1 MSRWSL
7 ILSAAAICILTS
19 GQAQADFQLIR
30 WASGFCQVGDLSSGA
45 LPFPN
50 AYQLGKRSYKTFD
63 EALAAK
69 MELVARGEC
78 W

>member
-7 ILSAAAICILTS
+7 ILSAAAICIVTS
-19 GQAQADFQLIR
+19 SQAQADFQLIR
-30 WASGFCQVGDLSSGA
+30 WASGFCQVWDLSSGG

-50 AYQLGKRSYKTFD
+50 AYQLGKRSFKTFD
-63 EALAAK
+63 EAMAAK
-69 MELVARGEC
+69 LELVARREC